1 MAVGC
6 CKLATLGRLANPGRV
21 PAEAFLSFA
30 PSVPQAFARLWG
42 TIQRGSA
49 TGLYVE
55 GSNDGLVEKE
65 HQIFRAPAEKLGNQ
79 RGLVEKFSPPSVPI
93 RFEPERRFV
102 QTPPLFQIRA

>member
-1 MAVGC
+1 LAVGC

-55 GSNDGLVEKE
+55 GSKVWPVEDGGQSFPEPSQGEGKQWVTQDWAAGPL
-65 HQIFRAPAEKLGNQ
+65 
-79 RGLVEKFSPPSVPI
+79 SP
-93 RFEPERRFV
+93 
-102 QTPPLFQIRA
+102 